1 MQNILTIIHVSLD
14 KMEAGVVENVNGTA
28 TPGNTTPATQQRKP
42 VKLKAGFSLLKY
54 VLLSIV
60 TLGIYGLY
68 CFARM
73 GDLLN
78 QIAGRYDG
86 RRTMNYWLLCLLIG
100 PLTLGIGY
108 FVWYHRFTGRLGLE
122 LARRDVNYSIGART
136 FWLWDV
142 LGILIIVGPLVYVY
156 KVMHATNLLVER
168 YNADEA
174 Q

>member
-14 KMEAGVVENVNGTA
+14 KMEAGMVENVNGTA

-78 QIAGRYDG
+78 QIAGRYAG
-86 RRTMNYWLLCLLIG
+86 RRTADSDYSELV
-100 PLTLGIGY
+100 GIG
-108 FVWYHRFTGRLGLE
+108 WYSAGTVCDRSGL
-122 LARRDVNYSIGART
+122 LRRGAPDYYGTEYR
-136 FWLWDV
+136 
-142 LGILIIVGPLVYVY
+142 YVCDSAHFRDRS
-156 KVMHATNLLVER
+156 KEKC
-168 YNADEA
+168 EA
-174 Q
+174 YRICTSVF

>member
-1 MQNILTIIHVSLD
+1 MVEDMN
-14 KMEAGVVENVNGTA
+14 GVA
-28 TPGNTTPATQQRKP
+28 TPGGIAPATQPRRP
-42 VKLKAGFSLLKY
+42 AKLKAGFGLMKY

-108 FVWYHRFTGRLGLE
+108 FVWYHRFTGRLGME
-122 LARRDVNYSIGART
+122 LARRDVNYSIGPVRSGCGMCWA
-136 FWLWDV
+136 
-142 LGILIIVGPLVYVY
+142 Y
-156 KVMHATNLLVER
+156 
-168 YNADEA
+168 
-174 Q
+174 

>member
-60 TLGIYGLY
+60 TLGI
-68 CFARM
+68 
-73 GDLLN
+73 
-78 QIAGRYDG
+78 
-86 RRTMNYWLLCLLIG
+86 
-100 PLTLGIGY
+100 GY

-136 FWLWDV
+136 FWLWYV
-142 LGILIIVGPLVYVY
+142 LGILIIVGLLVYVY